1 MLSHGQSQVERGFG
15 INAETLSQNMKEKT
29 IVSQILIY
37 DQMLAS
43 KAAPLTIV
51 INWKKK
57 LCVLTSNLRYK
68 QALEEKEKKAADAEK
83 EKVDSILMEN
93 IYRLKKHG

>member
-57 LCVLTSNLRYK
+57 KLCVLTSNLRYK

-83 EKVDSILMEN
+83 EKVDSVLMEN
-93 IYRLKKHG
+93 N

>member
-15 INAETLSQNMKEKT
+15 INAETLSQNMKEKN

-57 LCVLTSNLRYK
+57 AMCINFQLTIQASTGRKGKKSCRCRKGKGRFCSNGK
-68 QALEEKEKKAADAEK
+68 
-83 EKVDSILMEN
+83 
-93 IYRLKKHG
+93 

>member
-51 INWKKK
+51 IN
-57 LCVLTSNLRYK
+57 
-68 QALEEKEKKAADAEK
+68 
-83 EKVDSILMEN
+83 
-93 IYRLKKHG
+93 